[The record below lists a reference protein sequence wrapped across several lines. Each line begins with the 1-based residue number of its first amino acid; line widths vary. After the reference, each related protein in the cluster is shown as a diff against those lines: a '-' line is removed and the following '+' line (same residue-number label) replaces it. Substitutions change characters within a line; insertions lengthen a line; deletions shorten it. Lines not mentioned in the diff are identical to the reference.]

1 MSLENL
7 EDLGSWINKFEAIS
21 KYDNTKK
28 KVLEL
33 TKKLENCN
41 QQLKNVKD
49 ENVAFKSLKIKF
61 ADEEITLK
69 EFNKII
75 LKETQKTYRDK
86 IKRRAKERFEA
97 EAPSLTTAKLN
108 QLLKLPPEKRPKTLD
123 NLLTEERDL
132 QVNQILKMPDAWPAW
147 FKENTEKKIS
157 SEIQRR
163 LDQIFLA
170 KVREHVEEVKRV
182 EWYPYLDKFT
192 RDVITSRLQKS
203 TMIKFIQELSNLLI
217 HFNCP
222 RCGGI
227 IPVKLTADDI
237 ANLFNG
243 KSVIGSCTMPQCKG
257 LFLHTR
263 DSFSLG
269 DIIMDFNKNTNY
281 ALNNSELTIN
291 QKKYFN

>member
-1 MSLENL
+1 MSHEKLEG
-7 EDLGSWINKFEAIS
+7 LGSWINKFEAIS

-41 QQLKNVKD
+41 QQLKNVKN
-49 ENVAFKSLKIKF
+49 ENVAYKSLKIKF

-69 EFNKII
+69 EFNEII
-75 LKETQKTYRDK
+75 LKETQKTYRED
-86 IKRRAKERFEA
+86 IKRRAKERFES
-97 EAPSLTTAKLN
+97 EAPSLTTAKLT

-123 NLLTEERDL
+123 SLLTEERDL

-147 FKENTEKKIS
+147 FKENTENQIS

-163 LDQIFLA
+163 LDQIFWA
-170 KVREHVEEVKRV
+170 KVLEHVEEVKRV

-222 RCGGI
+222 RCGGT
-227 IPVKLTADDI
+227 IPVKLAANDI

-257 LFLHTR
+257 LILHTQY
-263 DSFSLG
+263 SYSLG
-269 DIIMDFNKNTNY
+269 DIIMV
-281 ALNNSELTIN
+281 LTKTPIMP
-291 QKKYFN
+291 